1 MLFFEMRIQIFK
13 EKLFGLLQS
22 PPAGGRLIGEG
33 FACSHGCIFLSRFRV
48 RYLHKTQ
55 IHPLPTLLHN
65 NSYATFCDS
74 AAIFGLGCEWRS
86 GMLSGYGRLCR
97 CDAALVRRVLPGGRF
112 CHAGL
117 GRDDSQA
124 AVTRRAVPDLLV
136 HLLPVHLLGNRYRSF
151 GCAGGQ
157 TSNAGRT
164 ARITG
169 AHSSGPGQEERGTVE
184 R

>member
-65 NSYATFCDS
+65 NSYATPCTALSRFGSQLSLLFHTFFPMKVVS
-74 AAIFGLGCEWRS
+74 AVAA
-86 GMLSGYGRLCR
+86 MQRLALQWKAKR
-97 CDAALVRRVLPGGRF
+97 KQVALVPTMGYLHGHHV
-112 CHAGL
+112 
-117 GRDDSQA
+117 S
-124 AVTRRAVPDLLV
+124 
-136 HLLPVHLLGNRYRSF
+136 
-151 GCAGGQ
+151 
-157 TSNAGRT
+157 
-164 ARITG
+164 
-169 AHSSGPGQEERGTVE
+169 
-184 R
+184 